1 MLFDELNTYQRTI
14 REGVDLASM
23 SFKPIKDYVGQV
35 IYVDG
40 FFFTDGKYGKQ
51 VVVVGNGAK
60 INLPSRYVE
69 KFEKILN
76 TKHMLDAVLDGRMV
90 LKDIEESKTRNGT
103 TVTFRFDVR

>member
-1 MLFDELNTYQRTI
+1 MLFDSLNSYQRTI
-14 REGVDLASM
+14 RENVDLATM
-23 SFKPIKDYVGQV
+23 KFKALKEYIGETV
-35 IYVDG
+35 YVDG

-76 TKHMLDAVLDGRMV
+76 SPQMLDAVLNGKLV
-90 LKDIEESKTRNGT
+90 LKDIEESNTRNGQ
-103 TVTFRFDVR
+103 TVTFRFEER